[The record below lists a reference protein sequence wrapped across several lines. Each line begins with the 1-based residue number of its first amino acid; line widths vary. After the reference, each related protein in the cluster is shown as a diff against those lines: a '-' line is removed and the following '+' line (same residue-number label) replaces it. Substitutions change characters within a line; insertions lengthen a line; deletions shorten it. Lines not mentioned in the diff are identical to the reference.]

1 MGSLDGQ
8 VALVTGAGTGIGRA
22 VADAF
27 AREGA
32 RVALNGRR
40 REPLEETAAALDEGA
55 ETLIAPAD
63 LTDREAVERLVGDV
77 LERWG
82 QIDVLVNNAGLNVPR
97 RDLGELSVE
106 DWEAVID
113 TDLTAP
119 FLLCRAVLPVMRER
133 RRGTII
139 NVSSMAGKR
148 ASLLS
153 GPAYSAAKA
162 ALNSFTESIN
172 LAERRHGIRACAVC
186 PGEVATPIMKLR
198 PYPPS
203 DEAMATMLQPEDV
216 AAAVLL
222 VAALP
227 QRATID
233 ELLIRPT
240 LLRDV
245 TEDRRRAEAGTA

>member
-40 REPLEETAAALDEGA
+40 REPLEETAAALDAGT
-55 ETLIAPAD
+55 ETLIVPAD
-63 LTDREAVERLVGDV
+63 LTNREAVERLVQDV

-97 RDLGELSVE
+97 RDLGELTVE